1 MTPSVSKPKSTLIAI
16 MTGLALAAT
25 GTTVLAQSKPRLP
38 QTAYLPQELAL
49 DAAKAALDQCHT
61 DGHRVA
67 VAVVD
72 RSGTLLALLRDPEA
86 GPHTVGSSQG
96 KAFASA
102 SMGRSTTDLARTI
115 SENPTVAGLRDMD
128 SRMVILGGG
137 LPIVIDGQRVGAI
150 GVGGAP
156 GGHLDEVCAAAG
168 LKKIGAG

>member
-1 MTPSVSKPKSTLIAI
+1 MTRSVSRPESIFVATVS
-16 MTGLALAAT
+16 GLALAMT
-25 GTTVLAQSKPRLP
+25 GMASFAQSEPRLP
-38 QTAYLPQELAL
+38 QAAYLPQDLAL
-49 DAAKAALDQCHT
+49 DAAKAALDQCRA
-61 DGHRVA
+61 DGYRTA

-102 SMGRSTTDLARTI
+102 SMGRSTADIARTI

-137 LPIVIDGQRVGAI
+137 LPIVIDGQRIGGI

-156 GGHLDEVCAAAG
+156 GGHLDEVCAEAG